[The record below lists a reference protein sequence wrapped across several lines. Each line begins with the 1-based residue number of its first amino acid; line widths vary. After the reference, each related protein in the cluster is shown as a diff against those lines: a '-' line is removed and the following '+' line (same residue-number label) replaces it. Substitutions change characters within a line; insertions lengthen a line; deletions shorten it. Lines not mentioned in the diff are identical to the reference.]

1 MIRKFTTGSALK
13 VEDSDSEP
21 EDENMIANSDQ
32 HLNPMQLLQ
41 LQQIRRLR
49 VHKLIKMRLDLE
61 LKLDTMK

>member
-21 EDENMIANSDQ
+21 IDENMIANSDQ
-32 HLNPMQLLQ
+32 HLNSMQLLQ
-41 LQQIRRLR
+41 LQEIRRRR